1 LTCVEIGGAVCC
13 RKKNTLE
20 RRRNE
25 GGEEEVQSPN
35 HKLNITDGFADEI
48 IPLDILSVILSIKDV
63 TLPYDLPF

>member
-1 LTCVEIGGAVCC
+1 MFVAG
-13 RKKNTLE
+13 KKNALE